1 MITLINKEKEKKNE
15 IKNKY
20 EFDLFLLMKIILRNV
35 VAAAAVN
42 IIIITGGK
50 IFRLQ

>member
-20 EFDLFLLMKIILRNV
+20 EFDFFLLMKIIL
-35 VAAAAVN
+35 
-42 IIIITGGK
+42 
-50 IFRLQ
+50 